1 VIGFVYIL
9 TNQYFAYDVF
19 KIGCTERSPH
29 ERAAELSKSTG
40 VPAPFE
46 VLCYMEVENF
56 QLAERA
62 VHEWLKNYR
71 ISSNREFFEGGLH
84 HAVCWMWH
92 HPKRLAF
99 CSIPDNTTF
108 GETMLFRA
116 EFSRY
121 FKDGREP
128 DFNLLPNPFDGES
141 TEAPDAADEA
151 YAEFVA
157 QEATPPSGSG
167 RGFDD
172 IDTSDVDRAIEE
184 RTLKVVGGTEL

>member
-99 CSIPDNTTF
+99 CSIPGRVF
-108 GETMLFRA
+108 PVLQRRQRA
-116 EFSRY
+116 RFQS
-121 FKDGREP
+121 
-128 DFNLLPNPFDGES
+128 
-141 TEAPDAADEA
+141 AAKPLRRRKHRGA
-151 YAEFVA
+151 
-157 QEATPPSGSG
+157 G
-167 RGFDD
+167 RGGRG
-172 IDTSDVDRAIEE
+172 ICRVCRAGSDATIWIWAGVR
-184 RTLKVVGGTEL
+184 